1 MTREEYITYPA
12 VSASRIKRF
21 YTGDISY
28 AKASLNY
35 GKDFHF
41 ALLECEYET
50 MGTPVRNTYD
60 AIHQVQLLG
69 EMFDKSE
76 KERIVVSEITVA
88 DKTFLGKGAMDLC
101 WDEMK
106 IIADVKTTTAKS
118 LQAFADDMIKHCN
131 HVQAVW
137 YSMLMGWNP
146 KDFYY
151 IGVPPKVKKS
161 GQFKDLYLYR
171 HNQQELDQAYELI
184 AGFLNQFDGN
194 YGK

>member
-12 VSASRIKRF
+12 VSASRIKRH

-76 KERIVVSEITVA
+76 KESIVVSEITVHG
-88 DKTFLGKGAMDLC
+88 KTFLGKGAMDLC

>member
-1 MTREEYITYPA
+1 MTREDYIKYPA

-35 GKDFHF
+35 GKEFHYS
-41 ALLECEYET
+41 LLECEYET
-50 MGTPVRNTYD
+50 MGNPVRNTYD
-60 AIHQVQLLG
+60 AIHQVQLVG

-88 DKTFLGKGAMDLC
+88 GKTVLGKGAMDLC

-118 LQAFADDMIKHCN
+118 LQSFADDMIKHCN

-184 AGFLNQFDGN
+184 ADFLNQFDGN

>member
-12 VSASRIKRF
+12 VSASRIKRH

-35 GKDFHF
+35 GKDFHY

-50 MGTPVRNTYD
+50 MGAPVRNTYD

-76 KERIVVSEITVA
+76 KESIVVSEITVHG
-88 DKTFLGKGAMDLC
+88 KTLLGKGAMDLC

>member
-76 KERIVVSEITVA
+76 KERIVVSEITVH

>member
-1 MTREEYITYPA
+1 MTREDYINYPA

-35 GKDFHF
+35 GKEFHYS
-41 ALLECEYET
+41 LLECEYET
-50 MGTPVRNTYD
+50 MGNPVRNTYD

-76 KERIVVSEITVA
+76 KERIVVSELTVA
-88 DKTFLGKGAMDLC
+88 GKTVLGKGAMDLC

-118 LQAFADDMIKHCN
+118 LQSFADDMIKHCN

-151 IGVPPKVKKS
+151 IGVSPKVKKS

-184 AGFLNQFDGN
+184 ADFLNQFDGN

>member
-1 MTREEYITYPA
+1 MTREDYIKYPA
-12 VSASRIKRF
+12 VSASRIKRY

-35 GKDFHF
+35 GKEFHYS
-41 ALLECEYET
+41 LLECEYET
-50 MGTPVRNTYD
+50 MGNPVRNTYD

-76 KERIVVSEITVA
+76 KERIVVSEITVHG
-88 DKTFLGKGAMDLC
+88 KTVLGKGAMDLC

-118 LQAFADDMIKHCN
+118 LQSFADDMIKHCN

-184 AGFLNQFDGN
+184 ADFLNQFDGN

>member
-1 MTREEYITYPA
+1 MTREDYITYPA
-12 VSASRIKRF
+12 VSASRIKRH

-35 GKDFHF
+35 GKEFHYS
-41 ALLECEYET
+41 LLECEYET
-50 MGTPVRNTYD
+50 MGNPVRNTYD

-76 KERIVVSEITVA
+76 KERIVVSELTVA
-88 DKTFLGKGAMDLC
+88 GKTVLGKGAMDLC

-161 GQFKDLYLYR
+161 GQLKTSTYTGTTSKSLTMHTSLS
-171 HNQQELDQAYELI
+171 QI
-184 AGFLNQFDGN
+184 S
-194 YGK
+194 

>member
-12 VSASRIKRF
+12 VSASRIKRH

-35 GKDFHF
+35 GKEFHYS
-41 ALLECEYET
+41 LLECEYET
-50 MGTPVRNTYD
+50 MGNPVRNTYD

-76 KERIVVSEITVA
+76 KERIVVSELTVA
-88 DKTFLGKGAMDLC
+88 GKTVLGKGAMDLC

-118 LQAFADDMIKHCN
+118 LQSFADDMIKHCN

-184 AGFLNQFDGN
+184 ADFLNQFDGN

>member
-1 MTREEYITYPA
+1 MTREDYITYPA

-35 GKDFHF
+35 GKDFHYS
-41 ALLECEYET
+41 LLECEYET
-50 MGTPVRNTYD
+50 MGTAVRNTYD

-76 KERIVVSEITVA
+76 KECIIVSELTIAGKTV
-88 DKTFLGKGAMDLC
+88 LGKGAMDLC

-184 AGFLNQFDGN
+184 ANFLNQFDGN

>member
-76 KERIVVSEITVA
+76 KERIVVSELTVA
-88 DKTFLGKGAMDLC
+88 GKTVLGKGAMDLC

>member
-1 MTREEYITYPA
+1 MTREDYITYPA

-35 GKDFHF
+35 GKEFHYS
-41 ALLECEYET
+41 LLECEYET
-50 MGTPVRNTYD
+50 MGNPVRNTYD

-76 KERIVVSEITVA
+76 KERIVVSELTVA
-88 DKTFLGKGAMDLC
+88 GKTVLGKGAMDLC

-118 LQAFADDMIKHCN
+118 LQSFADDMIKHCN

-184 AGFLNQFDGN
+184 ADFLNQFDGK

>member
-12 VSASRIKRF
+12 VSASRIKRH

-35 GKDFHF
+35 GKDFHY

-50 MGTPVRNTYD
+50 MGDAVRNTYD

-76 KERIVVSEITVA
+76 KESIVVSEITVHG
-88 DKTFLGKGAMDLC
+88 KTVLGKGAMDLC

-137 YSMLMGWNP
+137 YSMLMGRNP

>member
-1 MTREEYITYPA
+1 MTREDYIKYPA
-12 VSASRIKRF
+12 VSASRIKRH

-41 ALLECEYET
+41 ALLECEYDT
-50 MGTPVRNTYD
+50 MGDAVRNTYD

-76 KERIVVSEITVA
+76 KESIVVSEITVHG
-88 DKTFLGKGAMDLC
+88 KTVLGKGAMDLC
-101 WDEMK
+101 WHEMK

-171 HNQQELDQAYELI
+171 HNQQELDQAYEFI

>member
-12 VSASRIKRF
+12 VSASRIKRH

-76 KERIVVSEITVA
+76 KERIVVSEITVH
-88 DKTFLGKGAMDLC
+88 DKAFLGKGAMDLC

>member
-1 MTREEYITYPA
+1 MTREDYIKYPA

-35 GKDFHF
+35 GKEFHYS
-41 ALLECEYET
+41 LLECEYET
-50 MGTPVRNTYD
+50 MGNPVRNTYD

-76 KERIVVSEITVA
+76 KERIVVSEITVHG
-88 DKTFLGKGAMDLC
+88 KTVLGKGAMDLC

-184 AGFLNQFDGN
+184 ADFLNQFDGN

>member
-1 MTREEYITYPA
+1 MTREEYIKYPA
-12 VSASRIKRF
+12 VSASRIKRY

-35 GKDFHF
+35 GKEFHYS
-41 ALLECEYET
+41 LLECEYET
-50 MGTPVRNTYD
+50 MGNPVRNTYD

-76 KERIVVSEITVA
+76 KERIVVSEITVHG
-88 DKTFLGKGAMDLC
+88 KTVLGKGAMDLC

-194 YGK
+194 YTR

>member
-1 MTREEYITYPA
+1 MTREEYINYPA
-12 VSASRIKRF
+12 VSASRIKRH

-76 KERIVVSEITVA
+76 KESIVVSEITVHG
-88 DKTFLGKGAMDLC
+88 KTVLGKGAMDLC

-118 LQAFADDMIKHCN
+118 LQSFADDMIKHCN

-184 AGFLNQFDGN
+184 ADFLNQFDGN

>member
-1 MTREEYITYPA
+1 MTREECITYPA

-35 GKDFHF
+35 GKDFHY
-41 ALLECEYET
+41 ALLECDYEQ
-50 MGTPVRNTYD
+50 MGTAVRNTYD
-60 AIHQVQLLG
+60 AIHQVQLLA
-69 EMFDKSE
+69 ELFDKSE
-76 KERIVVSEITVA
+76 KERIIVSELTIAGKTV
-88 DKTFLGKGAMDLC
+88 LGKGAMDIC

-118 LQAFADDMIKHCN
+118 LQAFADDMIEHCN

-184 AGFLNQFDGN
+184 ANFLNQFDGN

>member
-1 MTREEYITYPA
+1 MTREEYIKYPA
-12 VSASRIKRF
+12 VSASRIKRH

-76 KERIVVSEITVA
+76 
-88 DKTFLGKGAMDLC
+88 
-101 WDEMK
+101 
-106 IIADVKTTTAKS
+106 
-118 LQAFADDMIKHCN
+118 
-131 HVQAVW
+131 
-137 YSMLMGWNP
+137 
-146 KDFYY
+146 
-151 IGVPPKVKKS
+151 
-161 GQFKDLYLYR
+161 
-171 HNQQELDQAYELI
+171 
-184 AGFLNQFDGN
+184 
-194 YGK
+194 

>member
-1 MTREEYITYPA
+1 MTRDEYITYPA
-12 VSASRIKRF
+12 VSASRIKRH

-41 ALLECEYET
+41 ALLECEYDT
-50 MGTPVRNTYD
+50 MGDAVRNTYD

-69 EMFDKSE
+69 EMFDNSA
-76 KERIVVSEITVA
+76 KESIVVSEITVA
-88 DKTFLGKGAMDLC
+88 GKTVLGKGAMDLC

>member
-12 VSASRIKRF
+12 VSASRIKRH

-50 MGTPVRNTYD
+50 MGNPVRNTYD

-69 EMFDKSE
+69 EMFDNSA
-76 KERIVVSEITVA
+76 KESIVLSEIIVNGKTV
-88 DKTFLGKGAMDLC
+88 LGKGAMDLC
-101 WDEMK
+101 WHEMK

>member
-1 MTREEYITYPA
+1 MTREDYITYPA

-35 GKDFHF
+35 GKDFHY
-41 ALLECEYET
+41 ALLECDYET
-50 MGTPVRNTYD
+50 MGTAVRNTYD

-69 EMFDKSE
+69 EMFDKSV
-76 KERIVVSEITVA
+76 KESIVVSELTIAGKTV
-88 DKTFLGKGAMDLC
+88 LGKGAMDLC

-106 IIADVKTTTAKS
+106 IIADVKTTTAKN

-184 AGFLNQFDGN
+184 ANFLNQFDGN

>member
-1 MTREEYITYPA
+1 MTREEYIKYPA
-12 VSASRIKRF
+12 VSASRIKRY

-35 GKDFHF
+35 GKEFHYS
-41 ALLECEYET
+41 LLECEYET
-50 MGTPVRNTYD
+50 MGNPVRNTYD

-76 KERIVVSEITVA
+76 KESIVVSEITVHG
-88 DKTFLGKGAMDLC
+88 KTVLGKGAMDLC

-194 YGK
+194 YTR

>member
-12 VSASRIKRF
+12 VSASRIKRH

-76 KERIVVSEITVA
+76 KESIVVSEITVHG
-88 DKTFLGKGAMDLC
+88 KTVLGTGAMDLC

>member
-35 GKDFHF
+35 GKEFHYS
-41 ALLECEYET
+41 LLECEYET
-50 MGTPVRNTYD
+50 MGNPVRNTYD

-76 KERIVVSEITVA
+76 KESIVVSEITVHG
-88 DKTFLGKGAMDLC
+88 KTVLGKGAMDLC

>member
-1 MTREEYITYPA
+1 MTREDYIKYPA

-35 GKDFHF
+35 GKEFHYS
-41 ALLECEYET
+41 LLECEYET
-50 MGTPVRNTYD
+50 MGNAVRNTYD

-76 KERIVVSEITVA
+76 KERIVVSELTVA
-88 DKTFLGKGAMDLC
+88 GKTVLGKGAMDLC

-118 LQAFADDMIKHCN
+118 LQSFADDMIKHCN

-184 AGFLNQFDGN
+184 ADFLNQFDGN

>member
-1 MTREEYITYPA
+1 MTREEYIKYPA
-12 VSASRIKRF
+12 VSASRIKRH

-76 KERIVVSEITVA
+76 KERIVVSEITVHG
-88 DKTFLGKGAMDLC
+88 KTVLGKGAMDLC

-118 LQAFADDMIKHCN
+118 LQSFADDMIKHCN

>member
-1 MTREEYITYPA
+1 MTREDYIKYPA

-35 GKDFHF
+35 GKEFHYS
-41 ALLECEYET
+41 LLECEYET
-50 MGTPVRNTYD
+50 MGNPVRNTYD

-76 KERIVVSEITVA
+76 KERIVVSELTVA
-88 DKTFLGKGAMDLC
+88 GKTVLGKGAMDLC

-118 LQAFADDMIKHCN
+118 LQSFADDMIKHCN

-151 IGVPPKVKKS
+151 IGVPPKVKNS

-184 AGFLNQFDGN
+184 AGFLNQFDGT

>member
-1 MTREEYITYPA
+1 MTREDYIAYPA

-35 GKDFHF
+35 GKDFHYS
-41 ALLECEYET
+41 LLECDYSE
-50 MGTPVRNTYD
+50 MGDAVRNTYD
-60 AIHQVQLLG
+60 AIHQVELLG
-69 EMFDKSE
+69 ELFDKSE
-76 KERIVVSEITVA
+76 KERIVVSELTVG
-88 DKTFLGKGAMDLC
+88 DKTVLAKGAMDIC

-106 IIADVKTTTAKS
+106 IIADVKTTTAKN
-118 LQAFADDMIKHCN
+118 LQAFADDMIKHFN

-137 YSMLMGWNP
+137 YCMLMGWDP

>member
-1 MTREEYITYPA
+1 MTREEYIKYPA
-12 VSASRIKRF
+12 VSASRIKRH

-35 GKDFHF
+35 GKDFHYS
-41 ALLECEYET
+41 LLECEYET

-76 KERIVVSEITVA
+76 KESIVVSEITVHG
-88 DKTFLGKGAMDLC
+88 KTVLGKGAMDLC